1 MTRGALN
8 VFVKNQLSK
17 PTQIESANARASV
30 PNATAD
36 GPTMPRN
43 PKLYIQPL
51 GQHLPT
57 LRKRVN
63 AGAVQENLC
72 RCHPRASMSALCKRV
87 NADAAQEYQCTR
99 DKEPFPHEPISR
111 ASRFELGELGLRAQ
125 VAMCCS
131 AQAQCTE
138 PRIQVAALSSRF
150 CVKLK
155 LPRQLEGRRLTTP
168 ALAALL
174 KESSWMEEGKL
185 AIPPSQLL
193 RNISRTSPSSQRLAS
208 AVETARGSPMLP
220 WPGSSMSSSLEIL
233 ETFAPNFS
241 PRLGLY
247 SSCSPRCV
255 ANPRHRLL
263 PPTVLRKCT
272 NAPASAP
279 NATEIGQ
286 LNDPLGIDI
295 RSSRPQCLCSDASRT
310 CTMAR
315 RPDRSMTHLVDLHIP
330 IRRKRAN
337 GDAAQEQM
345 IRCHARASMTM
356 LSKGVNADAMQE
368 RQCTRA
374 KGIDP
379 ARARPIPRRPGS
391 LMISRTLPL
400 DQADASARTT
410 RRVKSGPSRGGIRR
424 EARSLSPRI
433 DRALCNVF
441 VLGTNGFSLDVD
453 GLSLDNERQEH
464 RAERQEVGRWSR
476 TDAAFPAR
484 QRNELSRGCAMIFSG
499 AASQWLYLVHRR
511 NELSSAAAQC
521 GRQANVSFVNDPRQS
536 PRGSRN
542 VRSLKLEAMA

>member
-1 MTRGALN
+1 
-8 VFVKNQLSK
+8 
-17 PTQIESANARASV
+17 
-30 PNATAD
+30 
-36 GPTMPRN
+36 
-43 PKLYIQPL
+43 
-51 GQHLPT
+51 
-57 LRKRVN
+57 
-63 AGAVQENLC
+63 
-72 RCHPRASMSALCKRV
+72 MS
-87 NADAAQEYQCTR
+87 
-99 DKEPFPHEPISR
+99 EP
-111 ASRFELGELGLRAQ
+111 Q
-125 VAMCCS
+125 
-131 AQAQCTE
+131 T
-138 PRIQVAALSSRF
+138 QVAAISFSY
-150 CVKLK
+150 CIKLK
-155 LPRQLEGRRLTTP
+155 LSHQLEGRRAVDGCLPTP
-168 ALAALL
+168 PNDFTSSSVCLCSAALCPRIRQ
-174 KESSWMEEGKL
+174 SAPNHAS
-185 AIPPSQLL
+185 LL
-193 RNISRTSPSSQRLAS
+193 FTTISRRRWLAS
-208 AVETARGSPMLP
+208 AVNVLSGSPKATTRGQPNDIADIPKLTAARKCRRNR
-220 WPGSSMSSSLEIL
+220 LRRYYRNQVV
-233 ETFAPNFS
+233 FA
-241 PRLGLY
+241 R
-247 SSCSPRCV
+247 
-255 ANPRHRLL
+255 NPRDFRANLQSSARTVL
-263 PPTVLRKCT
+263 ELQPSMCRKPSTSSTPPTVLRKCT

-286 LNDPLGIDI
+286 LNDSLGIDI

-410 RRVKSGPSRGGIRR
+410 RRVKSGPSRRGIRR

-464 RAERQEVGRWSR
+464 RAERQEGKGWQIIPTSIKGCSSSR
-476 TDAAFPAR
+476 LLKSFAPDLLKPPALDLI
-484 QRNELSRGCAMIFSG
+484 LSWATGSNPTMRCKCINILRSEPNATATGQLNDHPDIVYADPRCF
-499 AASQWLYLVHRR
+499 ASASMPGQL
-511 NELSSAAAQC
+511 AQC
-521 GRQANVSFVNDPRQS
+521 
-536 PRGSRN
+536 
-542 VRSLKLEAMA
+542 